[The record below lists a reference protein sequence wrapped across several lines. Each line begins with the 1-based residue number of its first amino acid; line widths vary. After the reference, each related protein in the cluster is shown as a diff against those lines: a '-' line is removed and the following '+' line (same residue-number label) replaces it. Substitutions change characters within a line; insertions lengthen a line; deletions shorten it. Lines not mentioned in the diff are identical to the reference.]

1 LIEQKRQKEEE
12 AMIRA
17 RVWFKCA
24 AMHDPVTPIIVRP
37 AIIGWEAKRRRVDL
51 TIERPFNGEELLRR
65 MKGWITIDPERA
77 IEVLKGY
84 GRLKVLDD
92 RELVLEIEEEKDLLV
107 LQNAI
112 KEIFGD
118 EMAIEPI

>member
-1 LIEQKRQKEEE
+1 
-12 AMIRA
+12 MIRD

-51 TIERPFNGEELLRR
+51 TIERTFNGEELLRR
-65 MKGWITIDPERA
+65 MKGWITIDPEKA

-92 RELVLEIEEEKDLLV
+92 RELVLEIEEEKDLFT
-107 LQNAI
+107 LQKAI

-118 EMAIEPI
+118 EMALEPI